1 MRSPSHTSTAPR
13 AQPAYS
19 RPSIFSLPHGT
30 TCGRG
35 AGSRSRYS
43 RDVREGNRN
52 RCALRRRSQRVLGG
66 NLLEDHQRRRRSDVA
81 RILRDLLRQQILSGL
96 ISGRLPPDELSATTF
111 GVSRNAVRDAY
122 GLLANEGLIERRRR
136 TGTWTVSA
144 KYSQDVLNLRG
155 LRETFEIEGG
165 RIHNVVR
172 LAEIQ
177 TAPDAVAARLDMGQ
191 PRDVVLI
198 ERVRYVDDEA
208 ISLDITYIP
217 VQYGAFLIHSDLRE
231 IDIFPELERRLSTP
245 LGFAVNTVEAVNADF
260 PTSELLMVD
269 EGAPLI
275 LLTRVTHL
283 ATGQPI
289 DLEYV
294 RYRGDRMS
302 LSFIARRGGTA

>member
-1 MRSPSHTSTAPR
+1 
-13 AQPAYS
+13 
-19 RPSIFSLPHGT
+19 
-30 TCGRG
+30 
-35 AGSRSRYS
+35 
-43 RDVREGNRN
+43 
-52 RCALRRRSQRVLGG
+52 
-66 NLLEDHQRRRRSDVA
+66 LLEDHQRRRRSDVA